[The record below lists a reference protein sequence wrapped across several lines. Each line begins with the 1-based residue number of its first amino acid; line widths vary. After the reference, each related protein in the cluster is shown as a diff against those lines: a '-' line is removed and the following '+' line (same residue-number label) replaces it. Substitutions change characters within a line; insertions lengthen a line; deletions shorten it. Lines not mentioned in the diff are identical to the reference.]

1 VLADTGGANLA
12 LTTSYFSTVTAS
24 TATLAAGVNGQIK
37 TFAMV
42 ADGGDMVITVSN
54 AGWKTS
60 GTGTI
65 RFGTI
70 GEACTLQYINA
81 KWFCI
86 GNNGAVFA

>member
-1 VLADTGGANLA
+1 LA

-37 TFAMV
+37 TFAMYL
-42 ADGGDMVITVSN
+42 ASGNMVITVAN
-54 AGWKTS
+54 AGW
-60 GTGTI
+60 GGAGTI
-65 RFGTI
+65 TFSSTGQ
-70 GEACTLQYINA
+70 ACTLQYINA